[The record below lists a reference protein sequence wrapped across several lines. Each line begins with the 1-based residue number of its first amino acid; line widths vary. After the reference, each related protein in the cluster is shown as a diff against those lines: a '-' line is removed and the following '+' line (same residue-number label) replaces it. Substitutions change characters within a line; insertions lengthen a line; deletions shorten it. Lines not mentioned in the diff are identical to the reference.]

1 MKKRNL
7 RIALALCLAL
17 LLLPGLAN
25 RAEAA
30 VTNNTLPTITTQPTA
45 VTAANGKTAT
55 FKVVASGT
63 GLTYQWQYSSDG
75 KAWKTPSFTSNT
87 ATISMTANASRN
99 GLLFRCVVTNS
110 AGSATSNAV
119 RLTVSGVKPVITTQP
134 AAVTVANGKTATFKV
149 VASGTGLT
157 YQWQY
162 SSDGKTW
169 KTPSFTS
176 NAATVSMTANASRNG
191 LLFRCVVK
199 NSYGTVTSNAARLTV
214 SGVKPAITTQPTAVT
229 ATAGS
234 KATFKV
240 VASGTGLTYQWQYS
254 SDGGKTWKTPS
265 FTSNAASVTMDATSA
280 RNGLLFHCVVTNAA
294 GSVTSNAVK
303 LTVITKPVITT
314 QPAAV
319 TVASGKTATFKV
331 VASGTGLTYQWQY
344 SSDGKTWKT
353 PSFTS
358 NAATVSM
365 TANAARNGLLFRCV
379 VTNAAGS
386 VTSNAVKLTVVSTVY
401 WTPGGTKYHSTA
413 DCPSLARSSNIRSGS
428 VSDAAKEGKSEPCK
442 NCFH

>member
-157 YQWQY
+157 
-162 SSDGKTW
+162 
-169 KTPSFTS
+169 
-176 NAATVSMTANASRNG
+176 
-191 LLFRCVVK
+191 
-199 NSYGTVTSNAARLTV
+199 
-214 SGVKPAITTQPTAVT
+214 
-229 ATAGS
+229 
-234 KATFKV
+234 
-240 VASGTGLTYQWQYS
+240 
-254 SDGGKTWKTPS
+254 
-265 FTSNAASVTMDATSA
+265 
-280 RNGLLFHCVVTNAA
+280 
-294 GSVTSNAVK
+294 
-303 LTVITKPVITT
+303 
-314 QPAAV
+314 
-319 TVASGKTATFKV
+319 
-331 VASGTGLTYQWQY
+331 
-344 SSDGKTWKT
+344 
-353 PSFTS
+353 
-358 NAATVSM
+358 
-365 TANAARNGLLFRCV
+365 
-379 VTNAAGS
+379 
-386 VTSNAVKLTVVSTVY
+386 
-401 WTPGGTKYHSTA
+401 
-413 DCPSLARSSNIRSGS
+413 
-428 VSDAAKEGKSEPCK
+428 
-442 NCFH
+442 